1 MFTRMP
7 RSPTPDPALAAA
19 IRRMREERG
28 MTREALAFRSGLT
41 TGSVARVEL
50 AQSVPSWDTVR
61 LLAAALGVTLVQLAA
76 EVEGDS

>member
-1 MFTRMP
+1 MFTRVP

-50 AQSVPSWDTVR
+50 SQSVPSWDTVR
-61 LLAAALGVTLVQLAA
+61 LLAKALGVTLAQLAV
-76 EVEGDS
+76 EVEGDA